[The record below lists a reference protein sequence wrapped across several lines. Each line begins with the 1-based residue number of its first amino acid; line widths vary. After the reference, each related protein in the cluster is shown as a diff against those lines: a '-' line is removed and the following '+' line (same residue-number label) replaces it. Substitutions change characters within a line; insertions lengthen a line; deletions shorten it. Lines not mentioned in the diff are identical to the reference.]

1 MEEIERVILELQGV
15 RDTLAQRGRTRQPGD
30 FRLCQPQ
37 PCVDYR
43 DEGLRRRHQAMEK
56 RGGQAGPALGELTL
70 QTAACSEPP
79 AKRQN
84 MTFGLPINMR
94 ANGVRTLG
102 RVVLGSRLQSLSV
115 FGVKA

>member
-1 MEEIERVILELQGV
+1 
-15 RDTLAQRGRTRQPGD
+15 
-30 FRLCQPQ
+30 
-37 PCVDYR
+37 
-43 DEGLRRRHQAMEK
+43 MEK

-94 ANGVRTLG
+94 ANGVRTL
-102 RVVLGSRLQSLSV
+102 
-115 FGVKA
+115 AA

>member
-1 MEEIERVILELQGV
+1 
-15 RDTLAQRGRTRQPGD
+15 
-30 FRLCQPQ
+30 
-37 PCVDYR
+37 
-43 DEGLRRRHQAMEK
+43 MEK

-94 ANGVRTLG
+94 ANCVRPLAAWCLGAAAITANLTHARSETRFQIPPERPMVGQQLRCVRWLVGLNPNRLG
-102 RVVLGSRLQSLSV
+102 RYFLT
-115 FGVKA
+115 